1 MAARVIVQYGR
12 SANACL
18 PAAGWTRPGL
28 IIDMRTERILK
39 YIPRAKSTEI
49 TYLGDLIY
57 CFGNCKNIVII
68 SDHQSA
74 NK

>member
-1 MAARVIVQYGR
+1 MRDGYALVIDIPP
-12 SANACL
+12 AL
-18 PAAGWTRPGL
+18 PARPGL
-28 IIDMRTERILK
+28 IIVMRTERILR

-68 SDHQSA
+68 SDHQPA
-74 NK
+74 GL